1 MVGWFEISA
10 MRVNPDKFQG
20 MLLKVWVI
28 LRLQSRAMKSLL
40 CRKSMHWVCVYMS
53 SYLGHVDHICTRA
66 SRQVS
71 AMQRLGGVLDCE
83 VTLASYTNLIV
94 VDTK

>member
-1 MVGWFEISA
+1 MSINHINFKGILQNEAKLMVEWFEISA

-40 CRKSMHWVCVYMS
+40 CRKSMHWVCV
-53 SYLGHVDHICTRA
+53 
-66 SRQVS
+66 
-71 AMQRLGGVLDCE
+71 
-83 VTLASYTNLIV
+83 
-94 VDTK
+94 